1 MGLILG
7 MQGWFNIFK
16 SLHVTPN
23 ISKMKDKNHM
33 IKSNKG
39 KNKQVGLHQTKELL
53 HSKGNQQQND
63 KSNLLNGRKY
73 L

>member
-1 MGLILG
+1 

-33 IKSNKG
+33 IKSNKAKINKWDYIKLRSFCIAKET
-39 KNKQVGLHQTKELL
+39 KNKMKSQT
-53 HSKGNQQQND
+53 
-63 KSNLLNGRKY
+63 Y
-73 L
+73 

>member
-1 MGLILG
+1 

-33 IKSNKG
+33 IKSNKS
-39 KNKQVGLHQTKELL
+39 KNKQVGAHQAKRLPQNNEN
-53 HSKGNQQQND
+53 HQQNE
-63 KSNLLNGRKY
+63 KATY
-73 L
+73 